1 MLFNALSLESSLAST
16 YTLCTQPLEQ
26 EEEEHAMCDSL
37 QKKDWIL
44 QSHLKDN
51 KREKKNQLNSEEM
64 LKLKAE
70 NQALADDPLGIQPLF
85 NPKVGPRKMLPFP
98 G

>member
-1 MLFNALSLESSLAST
+1 
-16 YTLCTQPLEQ
+16 
-26 EEEEHAMCDSL
+26 
-37 QKKDWIL
+37 
-44 QSHLKDN
+44 
-51 KREKKNQLNSEEM
+51 M

-85 NPKVGPRKMLPFP
+85 NPKVSPRKMLPFP